1 MSNGNKVNY
10 LAQLSAARTGQQKKP
25 NIDKAMADIRQYS
38 DSLSGVKTEDLAEL
52 NELMDKVDG
61 LADVF
66 EKYDRL
72 SGKIES
78 LQKNVESIEATFG
91 DLAELQD
98 EVQIDPFE
106 GYTEEQTLAINVQL
120 MKEFEAESRLSKDL
134 LKLSV
139 AQVLEEEVPE
149 EVPAFEGLTKEQTV
163 QVYMQIMDEFE
174 SKTELANRLAYN
186 AEVE

>member
-1 MSNGNKVNY
+1 MSKNNY
-10 LAQLSAARTGQQKKP
+10 LAQLSAARTGQQQKKP
-25 NIDKAMADIRQYS
+25 NLDKAMADIRQYS
-38 DSLSGVKTEDLAEL
+38 DSLSGLKTEDLNEL

-66 EKYDRL
+66 SKYDKL
-72 SGKIES
+72 SGKIEA
-78 LQKNVESIEATFG
+78 LQKNAASIEASLG

-98 EVQIDPFE
+98 ETQVNPFE

-120 MKEFEAESRLSKDL
+120 IKEFEAESRLSKDL
-134 LKLSV
+134 LKLSES
-139 AQVLEEEVPE
+139 QILEEEVPE

-163 QVYMQIMDEFE
+163 QVYMQVMDEFE
-174 SKTELANRLAYN
+174 NKTELANRLAYN